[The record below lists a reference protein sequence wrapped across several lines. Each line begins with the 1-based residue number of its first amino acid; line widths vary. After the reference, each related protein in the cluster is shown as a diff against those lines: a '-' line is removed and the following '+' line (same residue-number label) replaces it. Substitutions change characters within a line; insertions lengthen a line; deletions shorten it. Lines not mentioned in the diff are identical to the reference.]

1 MPRLNTDTREEV
13 KNVALRLFASRGF
26 EQTSLREIAEELGI
40 TKAALYYH
48 FSSKRDLLSA
58 LIEPLFEDLE
68 GFLADAATKAATD
81 PRAVLA
87 GYFDM
92 CVRHRQVFAGLLRD
106 VQVLSE
112 LDLVSTMIHWRTRL
126 DVMLVGEDPAD
137 RVRAVIALGGLQDCV
152 VLFTGDEVIQAIR
165 EQAIDTAL
173 RALTAP
179 DGAPPH

>member
-13 KNVALRLFASRGF
+13 KAVALRLFSTRGF

-48 FSSKRDLLSA
+48 FTSKRDLLSA
-58 LIEPLFEDLE
+58 LTMPLVEDLRA
-68 GFLADAATKAATD
+68 FLAEAEAKAQTD
-81 PRAVLA
+81 QRAVLEA
-87 GYFDM
+87 YFDM

-112 LDLVSTMIHWRTRL
+112 LDLVTTMIHWRTRL
-126 DVMLVGEDPAD
+126 DAMLVGDDPTD
-137 RVRAVIALGGLQDCV
+137 RVRAVVALGGLQDCV
-152 VLFTGDEVIQAIR
+152 ILFTGDEAIGAIR
-165 EQAIDTAL
+165 DQAIDAAL

-179 DGAPPH
+179 AASHP